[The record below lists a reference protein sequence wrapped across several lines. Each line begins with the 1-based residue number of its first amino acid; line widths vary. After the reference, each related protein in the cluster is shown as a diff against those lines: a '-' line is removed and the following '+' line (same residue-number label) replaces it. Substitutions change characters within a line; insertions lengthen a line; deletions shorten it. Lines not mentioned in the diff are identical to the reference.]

1 MSVLQS
7 AVRTPRLISASRRWR
22 SCSETPPRTSRVQQ
36 LSNYDWSE
44 VEKKKLRG
52 TCHAHG
58 GSWEHRQSV
67 HQNSHWTCVRWQI
80 AGFLLLL
87 PVYLEMTH
95 GVFRSHRL
103 EGAHFAFV
111 YCQQIYCQNSFFYGW
126 MSKILAWD
134 PEWMLSNST
143 VLKSTFLDGIRSV
156 VSIFTEFIFRFYTHE
171 ITSIDSIQQWSAGLS
186 LNDACRYTSW
196 RLDFSE
202 YLLQRI
208 IIEVN
213 HAVSNRQV
221 YYIHIIYSYETL
233 FTSKW

>member
-1 MSVLQS
+1 MCSLTDSWLFVTSSSIFRNDTRSIPFTSL
-7 AVRTPRLISASRRWR
+7 RRCTLR
-22 SCSETPPRTSRVQQ
+22 IRI
-36 LSNYDWSE
+36 LSTNILSKQFFTAE
-44 VEKKKLRG
+44 
-52 TCHAHG
+52 
-58 GSWEHRQSV
+58 
-67 HQNSHWTCVRWQI
+67 
-80 AGFLLLL
+80 
-87 PVYLEMTH
+87 
-95 GVFRSHRL
+95 
-103 EGAHFAFV
+103 
-111 YCQQIYCQNSFFYGW
+111 CQ
-126 MSKILAWD
+126 ILAWD

-213 HAVSNRQV
+213 HAVSNKQV